1 MVSKK
6 INYGEVMELIN
17 INIDRGT
24 QTKIPGIFEQI
35 KDEDK
40 RKFQEQLVNNILNTI
55 DERAQM
61 SSQIY
66 QSIFYLQKLTR
77 KLTVWT
83 NRDDK
88 KIMRRANK
96 IIELAQRQNKF
107 RKVI

>member
-6 INYGEVMELIN
+6 INYDEVMKLIN
-17 INIDRGT
+17 VNIDRGT

-40 RKFQEQLVNNILNTI
+40 REFQEQLLNNILNTI

-77 KLTVWT
+77 KLTIWV
-83 NRDDK
+83 NRSDK
-88 KIMRRANK
+88 EITRRANK
-96 IIELAQRQNKF
+96 IIELAQRQSKLQ
-107 RKVI
+107 KVI